1 MNDELIVAIDPKT
14 HRLAKHRFVLLIIGT
29 IGIALLL
36 VVIAMIM
43 YLTSGAAQV
52 DLSRPGYV
60 SVREQA
66 QKSDDE
72 LKTFPAT
79 GQIDSKALD
88 EFDVLYKKELDQ
100 IKTEVFRPDVL
111 SDETL
116 SIQSNDPAQ

>member
-1 MNDELIVAIDPKT
+1 M
-14 HRLAKHRFVLLIIGT
+14 
-29 IGIALLL
+29 
-36 VVIAMIM
+36 MM

-116 SIQSNDPAQ
+116 SIQSNDPAQQ